1 MNQSAEL
8 DKLATALAAAQ
19 AALSGAKKSAINPH
33 FKNHY
38 ATLQDV
44 WEAAREVLA
53 PNGLS
58 VVQTYE
64 ATDGKLMNIRT
75 TLLHTSGQWIAGVL
89 SMAPQQANPQG
100 IASASTYGRRYGLAS
115 ILGIVADEDDDG
127 EGASGRDS
135 KPIAAPVRP
144 AITDTRPA
152 ATKPVAATES
162 GNANGWRSTIVP
174 PFIKKYAGQTLGDM
188 EKKDLLWWAQSYSP
202 KPWKDKIQQKD
213 LDFRAALDAALSE
226 INGGPPP
233 MPDSQKY
240 NHDPA
245 EDSPDVPF

>member
-1 MNQSAEL
+1 MNQSEKL
-8 DKLATALAAAQ
+8 DQLATALAKAQ
-19 AALSGAKKSAINPH
+19 ASLSGAKKSALNPH
-33 FKNHY
+33 FKNNY

-44 WEAAREVLA
+44 WDAAREVLA

-75 TLLHTSGQWIAGVL
+75 TLLHASGQWIAGVL

-127 EGASGRDS
+127 NEATEGGRA
-135 KPIAAPVRP
+135 KPVYTQP
-144 AITDTRPA
+144 
-152 ATKPVAATES
+152 KPVATNTATHS
-162 GNANGWRSTIVP
+162 VSSPIQVPRDHGNENGWRAVVVP

-188 EKKDLLWWAQSYSP
+188 AEKDLLWWAANYTP
-202 KPWKDKIQQKD
+202 KEFKGSIPQKD
-213 LDFRAALDAALSE
+213 LDFRAALDAAQAEKTGESRAT
-226 INGGPPP
+226 PPA
-233 MPDSQKY
+233 
-240 NHDPA
+240 NEA
-245 EDSPDVPF
+245 DVPF

>member
-1 MNQSAEL
+1 MNQSEKL
-8 DKLATALAAAQ
+8 DQLATALAKAQ
-19 AALSGAKKSAINPH
+19 ASLSGAKKSALNPH
-33 FKNHY
+33 FKNNY

-44 WEAAREVLA
+44 WDAAREVLA

-75 TLLHTSGQWIAGVL
+75 TLLHASGQWIAGVL

-127 EGASGRDS
+127 NEATEGGRA
-135 KPIAAPVRP
+135 KPVYRAPVSS
-144 AITDTRPA
+144 
-152 ATKPVAATES
+152 ATAPQTTVTARVVPTTQTGQVPRDH
-162 GNANGWRSTIVP
+162 GNDNGWRAVTVP

-188 EKKDLLWWAQSYSP
+188 AEKDLLWWAANYTP
-202 KPWKDKIQQKD
+202 KEFKGSIPQKD
-213 LDFRAALDAALSE
+213 LDFRAALDAAQAEKTGESRKE
-226 INGGPPP
+226 VDDPEGGI
-233 MPDSQKY
+233 
-240 NHDPA
+240 
-245 EDSPDVPF
+245 PF

>member
-8 DKLATALAAAQ
+8 DKLATALAKAQ
-19 AALSGAKKSAINPH
+19 ASLSGAKKSALNPH
-33 FKNHY
+33 FKNNY

-75 TLLHTSGQWIAGVL
+75 TLLHESGQWIAGVL

-127 EGASGRDS
+127 NDASEEGRA
-135 KPIAAPVRP
+135 
-144 AITDTRPA
+144 
-152 ATKPVAATES
+152 KPVYRAPAPRATQTHTEPES
-162 GNANGWRSTIVP
+162 PAERKETHSLGWRAFRAP
-174 PFIKKYAGQTLGDM
+174 KFIKAHFGKELGEM
-188 EKKDLLWWAQSYSP
+188 PQKDILWWAANYTP
-202 KPWKDKIQQKD
+202 KPYQGQISPNDVA
-213 LDFRAALDAALSE
+213 FRKALDAAKAELTDD
-226 INGGPPP
+226 IP
-233 MPDSQKY
+233 M
-240 NHDPA
+240 
-245 EDSPDVPF
+245 